1 MARGIS
7 GRRQHDSNRI
17 DNEGADCR
25 VQCPEMRFEEPYLHI
40 TTGSSVSRTRH
51 AVFHILGCF
60 PVTGSLWHPADA
72 PRLEALDQGGQR
84 LHGTCDSVGEI
95 RQFVAWSIFLSF
107 RIVKEVATMK
117 SWLRILRSKCRNAR

>member
-25 VQCPEMRFEEPYLHI
+25 
-40 TTGSSVSRTRH
+40 
-51 AVFHILGCF
+51 
-60 PVTGSLWHPADA
+60 
-72 PRLEALDQGGQR
+72 
-84 LHGTCDSVGEI
+84 VGEI